1 MDVAPTLSPPAP
13 PVRASPPVSPAL
25 SVVSP
30 FPVTPTAIADAA
42 LAAFDAVLARGDSLR
57 LRPGQRQMAERVA
70 ATFSAATLGQVDDG
84 VEPARAIAVI
94 EAGTGVGKS
103 LAYAATAISVALA
116 RKTRVLI
123 STATVALQ
131 EQLVTKDLPALAAS
145 MEQPFRFAL
154 AKGRGRYVCKLK
166 LARLASED
174 DNPDDDLFADAPAEE
189 GGDLPA
195 GSDAERQARL
205 QFYGA
210 LARSLGTD
218 WDGDRDT
225 LAQPP
230 APEAWWPV
238 AAEASSCTGKYCP
251 AFNGCTYFERRREL
265 VGAQV
270 IVVNHDLLLAS
281 LGGRNLPALDNSL
294 LVLDE
299 AHHLP
304 AVALE
309 RFACAMDL
317 AATGWMETLGA
328 RCRRIGSLMQVPEAA
343 DAPRQAT
350 QLRQSLLDLQRL
362 VLDVYQTE
370 FAAAREGPEGSR
382 VRVPDGRLPEALAEP
397 LGLVRAMAESFLDA
411 LSGVAKALRAQ
422 IRDLPDEARRLSV
435 LYAQLGM
442 LTPRLEQVH
451 ATALL
456 LLTETAAG
464 QAPVAKWFSL
474 HGGGVRGPRV
484 RAHASHLLPG
494 GSLRAQLW
502 NGVRAAVMTS
512 ATLRAGDAFD
522 FFLRESGLA
531 GDDAVATLAV
541 ASPFDY
547 AQQGRF
553 VVVET
558 RADPKEAERFTPEMV
573 ALLVAD
579 LAEVRRGA
587 LVLCTSREQMRQAVA
602 ALPPALRAIALVQGE
617 LPRGVL
623 LQRHRAAVA
632 DGAPSIVFG
641 LQSFGE
647 GMDLPGALCEQLFIT
662 KLPFASPDD
671 PVGEARAAWLRS
683 SGRDAFAELVLPA
696 TAMRLAQWAGRAI
709 RTEDDRCSIHCYD
722 RRLAATAFGRR
733 LLAALPPFARWRRD
747 VQGQLHPVP

>member
-1 MDVAPTLSPPAP
+1 MPPPIPTPGPAP
-13 PVRASPPVSPAL
+13 
-25 SVVSP
+25 
-30 FPVTPTAIADAA
+30 AA
-42 LAAFDAVLARGDSLR
+42 LAEDALNAFDRVLARNQGLR
-57 LRPGQRQMAERVA
+57 AREGQRQMAERVA
-70 ATFSAATLGQVDDG
+70 RTFAAGELGQVEEG
-84 VEPARAIAVI
+84 EEAGRAIAVI

-103 LAYAATAISVALA
+103 LAYAVPAIALA
-116 RKTRVLI
+116 LSRKTRVLI

-131 EQLVTKDLPALAAS
+131 EQLVHKDLPALAAA
-145 MEQPFRFAL
+145 MDEPFRFAL

-166 LARLASED
+166 LARQAGEEGGGE
-174 DNPDDDLFADAPAEE
+174 DDLFADE
-189 GGDLPA
+189 GGDDGSGLPP

-210 LARSLGTD
+210 LSKSLGRD
-218 WDGDRDT
+218 WDGDRDN
-225 LAQPP
+225 LAQQP

-238 AAEASSCTGKYCP
+238 AAEASSCTGKHCP
-251 AFNGCTYFERRREL
+251 AFNGCTYFEKRREL

-309 RFACAMDL
+309 RFACSMDL
-317 AATGWMETLGA
+317 AATAWIETLGA
-328 RCRRIGSLMQVPEAA
+328 RCKRIGALMLVSEAA
-343 DAPRQAT
+343 DAPRQAA
-350 QLRQSLLDLQRL
+350 QLQQSLIDLQRL
-362 VLDVYQTE
+362 VLDVYAAD
-370 FAAAREGPEGSR
+370 FAEAREGPDGSR
-382 VRVPDGRLPEALAEP
+382 VRVPDSRLPEVLVEP
-397 LGLVRAMAESFLDA
+397 LELVCAMADSFLAA

-451 ATALL
+451 ATAQLL
-456 LLTETAAG
+456 LQEPVGTA
-464 QAPVAKWFSL
+464 APVAKWFSL

-484 RAHASHLLPG
+484 RAHASHVLPG

-502 NGVRAAVMTS
+502 SAARAVVMSS

-522 FFLRESGLA
+522 FFLHEAGLA
-531 GDDAVATLAV
+531 GDEAVTTLAV

-547 AQQGRF
+547 PRQGRF

-558 RADPKEAERFTPEMV
+558 RADPKDAARFTPEMV
-573 ALLVAD
+573 GLLMAD

-587 LVLCTSREQMRQAVA
+587 LVLFTSREQMRQAVA
-602 ALPPALRAIALVQGE
+602 ALPAALRALVLVQGE
-617 LPRGVL
+617 LPRTVL
-623 LQRHRAAVA
+623 LERHRAAVA
-632 DGAPSIVFG
+632 AGGPSIVFG

-647 GMDLPGALCEQLFIT
+647 GMDLPGAQCEQLFIT

-671 PVGEARAAWLRS
+671 PVGETRAAWLRS
-683 SGRDAFAELVLPA
+683 NGRDAFVELVLPA

-709 RTEDDRCSIHCYD
+709 RTEDDQCSIHCYD
-722 RRLAATAFGRR
+722 RRLVATAFGRR

-747 VQGQLHPVP
+747 TQGRMHALA